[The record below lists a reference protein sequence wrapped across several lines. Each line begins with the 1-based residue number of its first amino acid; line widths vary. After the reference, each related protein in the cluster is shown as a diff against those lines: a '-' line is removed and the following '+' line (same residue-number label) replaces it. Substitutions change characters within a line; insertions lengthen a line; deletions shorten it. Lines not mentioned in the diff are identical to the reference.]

1 MCEAR
6 LEWMNR
12 CLTLKLN
19 QAVQSSLWVNLNLR
33 RVPSW
38 KGTAISNCELRI
50 QDINSARIFLFL
62 EMFTSM
68 FETSINSVNK

>member
-19 QAVQSSLWVNLNLR
+19 QAVQSSLNLNLR
-33 RVPSW
+33 RVPSCR
-38 KGTAISNCELRI
+38 GTAISNCELIEDSGYKLGTNFSLSR
-50 QDINSARIFLFL
+50 N
-62 EMFTSM
+62 
-68 FETSINSVNK
+68 VYKYV

>member
-38 KGTAISNCELRI
+38 RGTAISNCELIEDSGYKLDTNFSLSR
-50 QDINSARIFLFL
+50 N
-62 EMFTSM
+62 
-68 FETSINSVNK
+68 VYKYV

>member
-1 MCEAR
+1 MCEAC

-38 KGTAISNCELRI
+38 RGTAISNCELIEDSGYKLGTNFSLSR
-50 QDINSARIFLFL
+50 N
-62 EMFTSM
+62 
-68 FETSINSVNK
+68 VYKYV